1 MDSLPSCILMSKTTC
16 EIFVLHVKIKM
27 LVGNNLKAIPNAKIS
42 TETETLTSNTVLQHY
57 HEMGLDVTLKRRIF
71 FS

>member
-1 MDSLPSCILMSKTTC
+1 MDSLPSCILMSKTKC
-16 EIFVLHVKIKM
+16 EIFVSHVKIKI
-27 LVGNNLKAIPNAKIS
+27 LAGNNLKAISK
-42 TETETLTSNTVLQHY
+42 ETVTLTSNTVLQHY